1 MSDHAKTPGR
11 LARDVLWRGSVGSFG
26 IEKVELP
33 GGHRTELA
41 LLRHPG
47 ASAVVPFLD
56 EERILLLWQFRYA
69 AGRHIWEVPAGKL
82 GPGEDPK
89 LCATRELEEETGY
102 RARRVERTGEIL
114 TSPGFSDERIHLFCA
129 WQLEPG
135 TVRHEP
141 SEVIEVRELRLEQ
154 ALDMVITGEIVDAK
168 SIVALQHA
176 ARRVA
181 RGLG

>member
-33 GGHRTELA
+33 GGHR
-41 LLRHPG
+41 
-47 ASAVVPFLD
+47 
-56 EERILLLWQFRYA
+56 
-69 AGRHIWEVPAGKL
+69 
-82 GPGEDPK
+82 GPGEDPQ
-89 LCATRELEEETGY
+89 LCGTRELEEETGY
-102 RARRVERTGEIL
+102 RARRVERSGEIL

-129 WQLEPG
+129 WELEPG

-141 SEVIEVRELRLEQ
+141 SELIEVRELRLEQ
-154 ALDMVITGEIVDAK
+154 ALDMVATGEIVDAK